1 MLHPILHSLLVR
13 NYYPNWL
20 ILHDLYVLSKC
31 SFVYFLCVEAMTL
44 SPASSRSAAVGEIV
58 NLMSVD
64 VQKCQDVCYF
74 VNYLWSSPLII
85 AVTVYFLWQIL
96 GPSTLAGVIFML
108 VILPLM
114 SVFLA
119 KKIKDVQ
126 VSP

>member
-1 MLHPILHSLLVR
+1 M
-13 NYYPNWL
+13 
-20 ILHDLYVLSKC
+20 LSKC